1 MYRIFRNI
9 DGISEQYDIAGTKQG
24 ADAIVKFKNKTA
36 PKGVTYYYE
45 WLEQVVNNNFIVDW
59 HGKV

>member
-1 MYRIFRNI
+1 MYRILRRV

-45 WLEQVVNNNFIVDW
+45 
-59 HGKV
+59 